1 MFDKRNMTITRRAAA
16 SGPWQTV
23 CGCPAPGAMHW
34 TRPAQPAPSQQAAPA
49 QRDQARTPT
58 TGSSAPLAML
68 ILPAAS
74 QPLSSTRSL
83 HCLACKNK
91 LKK

>member
-49 QRDQARTPT
+49 QHDQARNHWLLCS
-58 TGSSAPLAML
+58 TGHANP
-68 ILPAAS
+68 PGC
-74 QPLSSTRSL
+74 LSTIVFHS
-83 HCLACKNK
+83 
-91 LKK
+91 